1 MKGLRGMGWLV
12 GFALA
17 AGVTTASAQAAPAAG
32 SGRVGFVNVQAA
44 LRSMPGWAE
53 AESTYTRELQA
64 VEEELRGLQVALDSA
79 GQAFQQQSAMLSP
92 TNRAARQREL
102 AQQEER
108 FQQRVQ
114 ELQQQLGR
122 REQELLDPM
131 QDRLT
136 TIIDGIRAEGN
147 FAAIFDIS
155 SQAAGLI
162 VSIDRTLDITPR
174 VLQRLQ
180 QSPDD

>member
-1 MKGLRGMGWLV
+1 MKGMTRIVTLLV
-12 GFALA
+12 ALVAVGQTVEVA
-17 AGVTTASAQAAPAAG
+17 AQGTPGAARIG
-32 SGRVGFVNVQAA
+32 YVNVGAA

-53 AESTYTRELQA
+53 AESTYTREFEAVQTELQGLQA
-64 VEEELRGLQVALDSA
+64 SLDSA

-92 TNRAARQREL
+92 TNRTARQREL

-108 FQQRVQ
+108 FQGRVQ
-114 ELQQQLGR
+114 ELQQQMAR

-136 TIIDGIRAEGN
+136 AIIDGLRAEGS
-147 FAAIFDIS
+147 FAVIFDIG

-174 VLQRLQ
+174 VIERLQ
-180 QSPDD
+180 QSPGN